1 MTRLF
6 SKLIFLL
13 YFCLVCSNA
22 GSNRN
27 LETEEEIDDCLE
39 FITDIIPVRLEN
51 LKEPIDYSKKV
62 FRLGYYQ
69 PKTKYE
75 FTVCKEDDPNDC
87 QLRYSDNET
96 YTVKRADRD
105 YKKVTG
111 RSELHGRSIYR
122 THSYIFKYDSV
133 KLRLTEGLSEDGNS
147 CIEGYRICG
156 KFTKLKI
163 KILCFPED
171 YDCPFKEI
179 KGSAVPLSTPFTDRI
194 QLEDNIY
201 WNYYRYT
208 ENDYITSLFSGFM
221 YIPMSDREN
230 IEKLPFSFTNSSS
243 SKYNLVF
250 GPSGQIDM
258 RELFKENNIY
268 SHFLDFYLKG
278 ITINSNFSYYLSL
291 NTKFVLIENLERKC
305 NVKEEPREEYVF
317 DDYDGDCL
325 SMIEHIYPIRPNR
338 TEKIYEKDVFE
349 LAYYQPKTQYEHILC
364 KTSNKNDCKFK
375 YNNDSVYQKIYD
387 DKEYDVMNTTYIWDT
402 AKPVYLFQQRAYKFE
417 KINIHFKESFDINLY
432 KCKDGYR
439 ACARIKHHPWATLL
453 CVPNDHYCPFSDIIG
468 DMYLPDEYY
477 QTLYPYEF
485 GYYVSNTTY
494 RINFHYGRYK
504 MNETVNYITNGI
516 FLRDGI
522 NDEKFNELF
531 PFSLSEYKRG
541 IGNIIS
547 QHNYVYNMEKIFTE
561 NGIPVNFVKYHY
573 PDENQDRQP
582 DDRQTR
588 MYLAADRRYF
598 KDLELKCDV
607 PSSSDKE
614 VILYAIWGK
623 NDAGNN
629 QNDKGNDT
637 AKNETEQIAKESD
650 TIKNEPEKT
659 DKESS
664 NNLPIVI
671 PDKESDTTKHEEEK
685 TDKPIEEKS
694 DKPIEEKTDKPLEE
708 KTDKP
713 LTEKSDKPIEEK
725 TDKPLTEKS
734 DKPLTEKSDKPLTE
748 KSDKPIEEKSDKPL
762 TEKSDKPLEEKTDKE
777 KPDKE
782 SDTKP
787 EEEKTD
793 KGAPGKDENKETDG
807 KGSNDGDTII
817 KEKAKQKSKV
827 SLSFRQL
834 SGFKYSSK
842 TVSFLLYALATEEMQ
857 KGETINLAI
866 NLIKSTGE
874 TEENSRNVSCTLQ
887 KDVKPVD
894 NNSMQA
900 VFNCQYSGLT
910 DQYISLRLNNSE
922 NIVGI
927 PTNDE
932 TSLNPI
938 LTDKSIEKG
947 EKLNYTDEKNI
958 DTIPASYIPESIDQ
972 NQCKTKGVFTIKGK
986 LTKEV
991 TLANKFN
998 IPLAYPAGITI
1009 TCGLTG
1015 TNLECSVD
1023 REINDTII
1031 LEQIIIK
1038 DEANELLNIKGFTSP
1053 EVLNCQNGVLNEAE
1067 AKSELSI
1074 AFRQVSHLV
1083 DNKNNGFSFYFAGFT
1098 GKSLTKGE
1106 NIVMK
1111 MILLLNGVKTEKEAK
1126 CVLQNDVTVGSS
1138 GLAQGD
1144 FNCEVTL
1151 EDSEYKNLNISNPY
1165 AITISPD
1172 NVAISGCSGLNKEES
1187 SPKATDNAIEETKNE
1202 SSELA
1207 KTLDYSLDENKNNVP
1222 SILKIN
1228 NITDLNK
1235 CDSKGKF
1242 KLKGV
1247 LSSDIDD
1254 KMTFDLPLAFPK
1266 TNIKC
1271 EIEEAKKDQEIDI
1284 YCKVQ
1289 KGFTNVNTF
1298 IIESR
1303 LLKKKSKELLFI
1315 TNKKIEFTQ
1324 EYDCDN
1330 FNTIKFQKAK
1340 TQKSLPYS
1348 FLQMSRPQNMD
1359 PSMLFFMTLMKKAS
1373 QTSFADIILNID
1385 VIIQKSSTLRLLQ
1398 QTSDIENLEVN
1409 CKVKESSTTSGSYGC
1424 SSTQSLGGNIT
1435 KVEINDNSIGEVPE
1449 LITVET
1455 NPSIDY
1461 TLKTNLE
1468 KLDSLPSIN
1477 ITDFDG
1483 DECDTSGQWTITG
1496 DITGT
1501 LSSADNI
1508 TIQLSNPD
1516 SSGLCKLTVNNN
1528 KATIVCENAEEFSTS
1543 TIMISPQIVNDKY
1556 GTTSL
1561 FKISNTYTSPYQY
1574 SCIISNDWSIPHLES
1589 ITNSTPSVPSTTS
1602 TTNYPNTTIPETDI
1616 GQGLTFRKKDSSGL
1630 SGGAIAGIVIASV
1643 VVVVAVVVLI
1653 ILGKKGV
1660 LFKNKNNVMSG
1671 ESNNSTTIRNIV

>member
-1 MTRLF
+1 
-6 SKLIFLL
+6 
-13 YFCLVCSNA
+13 
-22 GSNRN
+22 
-27 LETEEEIDDCLE
+27 
-39 FITDIIPVRLEN
+39 
-51 LKEPIDYSKKV
+51 
-62 FRLGYYQ
+62 
-69 PKTKYE
+69 
-75 FTVCKEDDPNDC
+75 
-87 QLRYSDNET
+87 
-96 YTVKRADRD
+96 
-105 YKKVTG
+105 
-111 RSELHGRSIYR
+111 
-122 THSYIFKYDSV
+122 
-133 KLRLTEGLSEDGNS
+133 
-147 CIEGYRICG
+147 
-156 KFTKLKI
+156 
-163 KILCFPED
+163 
-171 YDCPFKEI
+171 
-179 KGSAVPLSTPFTDRI
+179 
-194 QLEDNIY
+194 
-201 WNYYRYT
+201 
-208 ENDYITSLFSGFM
+208 
-221 YIPMSDREN
+221 
-230 IEKLPFSFTNSSS
+230 
-243 SKYNLVF
+243 
-250 GPSGQIDM
+250 
-258 RELFKENNIY
+258 
-268 SHFLDFYLKG
+268 
-278 ITINSNFSYYLSL
+278 
-291 NTKFVLIENLERKC
+291 
-305 NVKEEPREEYVF
+305 
-317 DDYDGDCL
+317 
-325 SMIEHIYPIRPNR
+325 
-338 TEKIYEKDVFE
+338 
-349 LAYYQPKTQYEHILC
+349 
-364 KTSNKNDCKFK
+364 
-375 YNNDSVYQKIYD
+375 
-387 DKEYDVMNTTYIWDT
+387 
-402 AKPVYLFQQRAYKFE
+402 
-417 KINIHFKESFDINLY
+417 
-432 KCKDGYR
+432 
-439 ACARIKHHPWATLL
+439 
-453 CVPNDHYCPFSDIIG
+453 
-468 DMYLPDEYY
+468 
-477 QTLYPYEF
+477 
-485 GYYVSNTTY
+485 
-494 RINFHYGRYK
+494 
-504 MNETVNYITNGI
+504 
-516 FLRDGI
+516 
-522 NDEKFNELF
+522 
-531 PFSLSEYKRG
+531 
-541 IGNIIS
+541 
-547 QHNYVYNMEKIFTE
+547 MEKIFTE

-708 KTDKP
+708 KSDKP

-725 TDKPLTEKS
+725 TDKPLEEKSDKPLTEKS
-734 DKPLTEKSDKPLTE
+734 DKPLTEKSDKPLTEKSDKPIEEKSDKPIEEKSDKPIEEKSDKPIEEKTDKPLEEKTDKPLTEKSDKPIKEKTDKPIEEKSDKPLTE

-972 NQCKTKGVFTIKGK
+972 NQCKTNGVFTIKGK

-1340 TQKSLPYS
+1340 TQKSLPYT

-1385 VIIQKSSTLRLLQ
+1385 AVIQKSSTLRLLQ

-1616 GQGLTFRKKDSSGL
+1616 GQGVTFRKKDSSGL

-1671 ESNNSTTIRNIV
+1671 ESNNSTTVRNIV

>member
-156 KFTKLKI
+156 KFNSLQVPKLKI

-171 YDCPFKEI
+171 YDCPFKDI
-179 KGSAVPLSTPFTDRI
+179 KGSTVPLSTPYTDHI

-201 WNYYRYT
+201 LNYYRYT
-208 ENDYITSLFSGFM
+208 ENDFMLEFFSGFM

-243 SKYNLVF
+243 SKYNSVF
-250 GPSGQIDM
+250 GASGQIDM

-477 QTLYPYEF
+477 QKLYPYEF

-516 FLRDGI
+516 FLRNGI

-547 QHNYVYNMEKIFTE
+547 YHNAVYNMEKIFTE

-573 PDENQDRQP
+573 PDENEYRKP

-685 TDKPIEEKS
+685 TDKP
-694 DKPIEEKTDKPLEE
+694 
-708 KTDKP
+708 
-713 LTEKSDKPIEEK
+713 
-725 TDKPLTEKS
+725 
-734 DKPLTEKSDKPLTE
+734 LTE

-793 KGAPGKDENKETDG
+793 KGAPGKDDNKEADG
-807 KGSNDGDTII
+807 KGSNDDDTII

-827 SLSFRQL
+827 SLSFRQV

-972 NQCKTKGVFTIKGK
+972 NQCKTNGVFTIKGK

-1172 NVAISGCSGLNKEES
+1172 NVAISGCSGLDKEES

-1271 EIEEAKKDQEIDI
+1271 EIEAAKKDQEIDI

-1385 VIIQKSSTLRLLQ
+1385 AVIQKSSTLRLLQ

-1528 KATIVCENAEEFSTS
+1528 KATIICENAEEFSTS

-1574 SCIISNDWSIPHLES
+1574 SCVISNDWSIPHLES

-1671 ESNNSTTIRNIV
+1671 ESNNSTTVRNIV

>member
-133 KLRLTEGLSEDGNS
+133 KLKLTEGLSEDGTS

-156 KFTKLKI
+156 KFNSLQVPKLKI

-171 YDCPFKEI
+171 YDCPFKDI
-179 KGSAVPLSTPFTDRI
+179 KGSTVPLSTPYTDHI

-201 WNYYRYT
+201 LNYYRYT
-208 ENDYITSLFSGFM
+208 ENDFMLEFFSGFM

-243 SKYNLVF
+243 SKYNSVF
-250 GPSGQIDM
+250 GASGQIDM

-485 GYYVSNTTY
+485 GYYASNTTY

-516 FLRDGI
+516 FLRNGI

-547 QHNYVYNMEKIFTE
+547 YHNAVYNMEKIFTE

-573 PDENQDRQP
+573 PDENEYRDP

-623 NDAGNN
+623 NDADDN
-629 QNDKGNDT
+629 GNDT

-694 DKPIEEKTDKPLEE
+694 DKPIEEKT
-708 KTDKP
+708 
-713 LTEKSDKPIEEK
+713 
-725 TDKPLTEKS
+725 
-734 DKPLTEKSDKPLTE
+734 
-748 KSDKPIEEKSDKPL
+748 DKPL

-958 DTIPASYIPESIDQ
+958 DTIPASYIPESIYQ
-972 NQCKTKGVFTIKGK
+972 NQCKTNGVFTIKGK

-1207 KTLDYSLDENKNNVP
+1207 KTLDYSLDENKNNAP
-1222 SILKIN
+1222 PILKIN

-1247 LSSDIDD
+1247 LSSDIED

-1271 EIEEAKKDQEIDI
+1271 EIEDAKKDQEIDI

-1324 EYDCDN
+1324 EYGCDN

-1340 TQKSLPYS
+1340 TQKSLPYT

-1359 PSMLFFMTLMKKAS
+1359 PSMLFFMTLMKKVS

-1385 VIIQKSSTLRLLQ
+1385 AIIQKSSTLRLLQ

-1528 KATIVCENAEEFSTS
+1528 KATIICENAEEFSTS

-1616 GQGLTFRKKDSSGL
+1616 GQGVTFRKKDSSGL

-1643 VVVVAVVVLI
+1643 VVVVAVVVVLI

-1671 ESNNSTTIRNIV
+1671 ESNNSTTVRNIV

>member
-156 KFTKLKI
+156 KFNSLQVPKLKI

-171 YDCPFKEI
+171 YDCPLKDI

-201 WNYYRYT
+201 LNYYRYT
-208 ENDYITSLFSGFM
+208 ENDFMLEFFSGFM

-243 SKYNLVF
+243 SKYNSVF
-250 GPSGQIDM
+250 GASGQIDM

-268 SHFLDFYLKG
+268 NHFLDFYLKG

-305 NVKEEPREEYVF
+305 NVKEEPREEYAF

-485 GYYVSNTTY
+485 GYYASNTTY

-547 QHNYVYNMEKIFTE
+547 YHNAVYNMEKIFTE

-573 PDENQDRQP
+573 PDENEYRKP

-623 NDAGNN
+623 NDADDN
-629 QNDKGNDT
+629 GNDT

-685 TDKPIEEKS
+685 TDKP
-694 DKPIEEKTDKPLEE
+694 
-708 KTDKP
+708 

-725 TDKPLTEKS
+725 TDKP
-734 DKPLTEKSDKPLTE
+734 
-748 KSDKPIEEKSDKPL
+748 IE
-762 TEKSDKPLEEKTDKE
+762 EKSDKPLEEKTDKE

-807 KGSNDGDTII
+807 KGSNDVDTII

-827 SLSFRQL
+827 SLSFRQV

-972 NQCKTKGVFTIKGK
+972 NQCKTNGVFTIKGK

-1172 NVAISGCSGLNKEES
+1172 NVAISGCSGLDKEES

-1271 EIEEAKKDQEIDI
+1271 EIEAAKKDQEIDI

-1340 TQKSLPYS
+1340 TQKSLPYT

-1574 SCIISNDWSIPHLES
+1574 SCVISNDWSIPHLES

-1616 GQGLTFRKKDSSGL
+1616 GQGVTFRKKDSSGL

-1671 ESNNSTTIRNIV
+1671 ESNNSTTVRNIV

>member
-156 KFTKLKI
+156 KFSKLKI

-179 KGSAVPLSTPFTDRI
+179 KGSAVPLSTPFTDLI

-243 SKYNLVF
+243 SKNNPVF

-291 NTKFVLIENLERKC
+291 CTKFVLIENLERKC

-439 ACARIKHHPWATLL
+439 ACARIQHHPWATLL
-453 CVPNDHYCPFSDIIG
+453 CVPNDHYCPFSNIIG
-468 DMYLPDEYY
+468 DGYLPDEYY
-477 QTLYPYEF
+477 QKLYPYEF

-588 MYLAADRRYF
+588 MYLAADKRYF

-694 DKPIEEKTDKPLEE
+694 DKPLEEKTDKPLEE

-725 TDKPLTEKS
+725 TDKP
-734 DKPLTEKSDKPLTE
+734 
-748 KSDKPIEEKSDKPL
+748 IE
-762 TEKSDKPLEEKTDKE
+762 EKSDKPLEEKTDKE

-972 NQCKTKGVFTIKGK
+972 NQCKTNGVFTIKGK

-1151 EDSEYKNLNISNPY
+1151 EDTEYKNLNISNPY

-1172 NVAISGCSGLNKEES
+1172 NVAISGCSGLDKEES

-1271 EIEEAKKDQEIDI
+1271 EIEQAKKDQEIDI

-1340 TQKSLPYS
+1340 TQKSLPYT

-1359 PSMLFFMTLMKKAS
+1359 PSILFFMTLMKKVS

-1385 VIIQKSSTLRLLQ
+1385 AVIQKSSTLRLLQ

-1616 GQGLTFRKKDSSGL
+1616 GQGVTFRKKDSSGL

-1653 ILGKKGV
+1653 ILCKKGV

-1671 ESNNSTTIRNIV
+1671 ESNNSTTVRNIV